1 MIRFFLGNLLRPRL
15 FIVAYF
21 LTSFLSLGS
30 SAPDAAD
37 SPTHPEIAMF
47 LHILVNEHRTEQGL
61 KLLVF
66 SSEIS
71 DIARAHSEGM
81 AAGRVEFSAGGF
93 SERREAIAN
102 FIVSRRVAENI
113 AATNHGTGK
122 AVAWAAFTRW
132 LHTEGNRRNIEGDF
146 DLSGIGVARAEDG
159 MYFFTQLLVRRW
171 ADE

>member
-71 DIARAHSEGM
+71 DIARPPGLPPRS
-81 AAGRVEFSAGGF
+81 
-93 SERREAIAN
+93 
-102 FIVSRRVAENI
+102 
-113 AATNHGTGK
+113 
-122 AVAWAAFTRW
+122 
-132 LHTEGNRRNIEGDF
+132 LH
-146 DLSGIGVARAEDG
+146 
-159 MYFFTQLLVRRW
+159 
-171 ADE
+171 